1 MKVSNRI
8 IEKARHYLSAD
19 TSEELE
25 RMILAIASHSNT
37 NDLASSVDDVLVW
50 SPLVDEL
57 TCETLLDNI
66 GYGESDTE
74 TRVYVINSH
83 DDRVE
88 YIVNLNDLTNDEF
101 MVEAEEQGRVYTLK
115 GFQIAF
121 NESEVNSETDVIR
134 FIEVAI

>member
-1 MKVSNRI
+1 MKVSNRV

-57 TCETLLDNI
+57 TCKTLLGNI

-74 TRVYVINSH
+74 TRVYVINTN
-83 DDRVE
+83 DERVE
-88 YIVNLNDLTNDEF
+88 DIESISDLTNDEF
-101 MVEAEEQGRVYTLK
+101 MFEAEEQGRVYTLK

-121 NESEVNSETDVIR
+121 NESEVNTETDIIR

>member
-1 MKVSNRI
+1 MKVSNRV

-66 GYGESDTE
+66 GYGERDTE
-74 TRVYVINSH
+74 TRVYVINTN
-83 DDRVE
+83 DERVE
-88 YIVNLNDLTNDEF
+88 DIECISDLTNDEF
-101 MVEAEEQGRVYTLK
+101 MFEAEEQGRVYTLK

-121 NESEVNSETDVIR
+121 NESEVNTETDIIR

>member
-1 MKVSNRI
+1 MKVSNRV

-25 RMILAIASHSNT
+25 RMIVAIASHSNT
-37 NDLASSVDDVLVW
+37 NDLASSVDDVLIW

-74 TRVYVINSH
+74 TRVYVVDI
-83 DDRVE
+83 DQTE
-88 YIVNLNDLTNDEF
+88 DEF
-101 MVEAEEQGRVYTLK
+101 SIAITDDVFIDEAEKQGSVYTLE
-115 GFQIAF
+115 GFQVAF
-121 NESEVNSETDVIR
+121 NNNEVSSLTGFIR